1 MLPASVGVIPHLG
14 NAPDAAAGHLV
25 VLDDAVAGRHEAGHL
40 KGLLKEE
47 KVRTSEKCCPD
58 SRRGQEA
65 AS

>member
-1 MLPASVGVIPHLG
+1 MDHWRILSWSLM
-14 NAPDAAAGHLV
+14 
-25 VLDDAVAGRHEAGHL
+25 
-40 KGLLKEE
+40 GLLKEE